1 LPKRIKRQAAHH
13 CLLSGLM
20 SKPPRPASER
30 PGTNHQALEQAGLAL
45 RRQQPDEAE
54 RLSAGVLK
62 ADRGNIAAAQLLATA
77 LLLQGR
83 AEEAIGPLQ
92 RAARRS
98 RDPAIET
105 LLARSLAA
113 VGRTDDALD
122 RLRLA
127 TERRPP
133 YPPAFLELGVGLS
146 DLGRVD
152 EGAAVLEGGLALM
165 PDADGLRLGLGYLH
179 LKRNDRSSARQTFQK
194 VHAAAPGRPDAMVGL
209 AQVLALDGEYSAA
222 ADLYRRAIALRPDDA
237 AMRVGLGKCLL
248 EMGQRVAGETTI
260 RAAAG
265 GSAALAGKAITAL
278 AATPHGRL
286 FLRPSAAAKFLG
298 VKAE

>member
-1 LPKRIKRQAAHH
+1 
-13 CLLSGLM
+13 M
-20 SKPPRPASER
+20 
-30 PGTNHQALEQAGLAL
+30 
-45 RRQQPDEAE
+45 
-54 RLSAGVLK
+54 GVLK
-62 ADRGNIAAAQLLATA
+62 ADRGNIPAAHLLATA

-83 AEEAIGPLQ
+83 PEEAIDPLR

-98 RDPAIET
+98 QDPAIET

-122 RLRLA
+122 QLRQA

-146 DLGRVD
+146 DLGRLD
-152 EGAAVLEGGLALM
+152 EGAAVLEAGLALM
-165 PDADGLRLGLGYLH
+165 PDTEALKLGLGYLH
-179 LKRNDRSSARQTFQK
+179 LKRNDRSRARQAFQQ

-209 AQVLALDGEYSAA
+209 AQVLALDGEYPAA
-222 ADLYRRAIALRPDDA
+222 ADLYRRALVLRPDDR
-237 AMRVGLGKCLL
+237 AMRVSLGKCLL
-248 EMGQRVAGETTI
+248 EMGQRAAGETTI
-260 RAAAG
+260 RAATG
-265 GSAALAGKAITAL
+265 GSASLAGTAITAL

-298 VKAE
+298 VEGE